1 MALLQGMY
9 RRLSPGGHVTHH
21 VSMSAP
27 SVVDSVADS
36 GRGTASVSI
45 VTSAMTLRERIA
57 HIEKQL
63 SVSLYSLSPCNLLVM
78 F

>member
-1 MALLQGMY
+1 M
-9 RRLSPGGHVTHH
+9 THH

-63 SVSLYSLSPCNLLVM
+63 SVSL
-78 F
+78 